1 MLRKQGSAG
10 QLQLARWR
18 SNTPSDHD
26 LTVSYS
32 GDEQPALL
40 EVPLQ
45 LSYVNQL
52 VTPSTRDPANR
63 EVKLRALVSEE
74 VHLHP
79 TIADI
84 LGTPRAPRMMSSLA
98 RANYLHV
105 LLYVDFNV
113 FIVWLTTSKFPRY

>member
-10 QLQLARWR
+10 RLQLACWL

-26 LTVSYS
+26 LTVSYP

-45 LSYVNQL
+45 LLDVNQL
-52 VTPSTRDPANR
+52 VTPPTRDAANR

-98 RANYLHV
+98 RATRVREL
-105 LLYVDFNV
+105 FTCS
-113 FIVWLTTSKFPRY
+113 FICGF